1 MAGKK
6 TTYLD
11 PDGNQQTG
19 YIIDGKTYTDVAGTQ
34 RVPVNSIVTTGD
46 GAYILT
52 ENGGM
57 KYSDYLD
64 SQQSDITGSGTQ
76 TTYLDPAG
84 NQQTGYIIDGKTYTD
99 EAGTQRVPVG
109 SVVTT
114 GDGAYILTEIG
125 GMKYSDYL
133 DSQESGITGNSGSY
147 TAGQQSNIDRSDVFG
162 AATEAEI
169 QALDAAYQANLNT
182 LDWAEEAIPGQYRT
196 ARNAAAAQ
204 SNLSQSA
211 FNEYAAA
218 AGLNSGAGGQ
228 AALAQSNMLQ
238 GNLSNIS
245 QAESDALSDLDLQR
259 TQLMTAYE
267 NDIAQAIA
275 DGELAEA
282 EALYNEAV
290 RADEAAYNQKLLEQN
305 QQSINLGLY
314 QILASIGD
322 FSWLSKLS
330 DIGYTDEE
338 ITAIEAQFKAL
349 YGIA

>member
-1 MAGKK
+1 MTPVETTTLPGTIEEPTFKK
-6 TTYLD
+6 L
-11 PDGNQQTG
+11 
-19 YIIDGKTYTDVAGTQ
+19 
-34 RVPVNSIVTTGD
+34 
-46 GAYILT
+46 
-52 ENGGM
+52 
-57 KYSDYLD
+57 
-64 SQQSDITGSGTQ
+64 SGTQ
-76 TTYLDPAG
+76 TTYLDPDG

-114 GDGAYILTEIG
+114 GDGAYILTDNG

-133 DSQESGITGNSGSY
+133 
-147 TAGQQSNIDRSDVFG
+147 AGQQSDFDRSDVFD
-162 AATEAEI
+162 AATEAQI
-169 QALDAAYQANLNT
+169 QALDAAYQTNLNT

-204 SNLSQSA
+204 SAIGKQS

-228 AALAQSNMLQ
+228 AALAQSNVLH

-275 DGELAEA
+275 DGKFAEA
-282 EALYNEAV
+282 EALYDSNV
-290 RADEAAYNQKLLEQN
+290 RADEAAYNQKILEQN

-314 QILASIGD
+314 QILANMGN
-322 FSWLSKLS
+322 FSWLSAL
-330 DIGYTDEE
+330 GYTDEE
-338 ITAIEAQFKAL
+338 IAAIEAQFKAF
-349 YGIA
+349 YGIS